1 VQRPLK
7 VSRLAAPILLLPL
20 TAALLAGCGKGA
32 AKQKDNAPAP
42 PPHVVVTTVVQRDQ
56 PIMREWIGTTAG
68 DVNADIRPKT
78 DGYLLRRAYQEG
90 SFVHR
95 GQLLF
100 EIDPRQA
107 ESQLRQAEANVEQ
120 AKAGLTKSQ
129 HDVDRY
135 EPLAAQRALSQQEL
149 DNARSARAAAQA
161 TVGALEAAVEQA
173 KLNLSW
179 TKVTSPIDGIAGLA
193 KGQVGDLVSPQTV
206 LTTVS
211 TVNPIRVEYQVSEQE
226 YLQFQ
231 SDPAMRNA
239 ELELVLADGSTFP
252 QKGHIALSGRD
263 VDVKTGTITTVGLFP
278 NPGNVLRPGQ
288 YAKVRAA
295 TSIVRGAL
303 LVPQRAVNELQ
314 GTEQIA
320 VVDASDTVAVRAVTT
335 GARVGSDWVIDNG
348 LKPGDRVVIE
358 GFAKVKNGEKVVPEE
373 AAAEA
378 AK

>member
-1 VQRPLK
+1 MRFTAVT
-7 VSRLAAPILLLPL
+7 VLLPL
-20 TAALLAGCGKGA
+20 TIALAGCGGGNA
-32 AKQKDNAPAP
+32 AKQKENAPAP
-42 PPHVVVTTVVQRDQ
+42 PPHVVVTTVIQRDQ
-56 PIMREWIGTTAG
+56 PITREWIGTTEG
-68 DVNADIRPKT
+68 DVNADIRPKIE
-78 DGYLLRRAYQEG
+78 GYLLRRAYQEG
-90 SFVHR
+90 SHVSR

-107 ESQLRQAEANVEQ
+107 EAQLRQAEANLEQ
-120 AKAGLTKSQ
+120 AKAGLVKSQ
-129 HDVDRY
+129 HDVDRF

-173 KLNLSW
+173 RLNVSW

-193 KGQVGDLVSPQTV
+193 KGQVGDLVNPQTV

-211 TVNPIRVEYQVSEQE
+211 TVNPIRVSYQVSEQE

-239 ELELVLADGSTFP
+239 ALELILADGSTFA
-252 QKGHIALSGRD
+252 QKGHIALSGRE
-263 VDVKTGTITTVGLFP
+263 VDVKTGTITTIGIFP

-288 YAKVRAA
+288 YAKVRAVTA
-295 TSIVRGAL
+295 VRRGAL

-314 GTEQIA
+314 GTEQVG
-320 VVDASDTVAVRAVTT
+320 VVDANDVATIRAVTP
-335 GARVGSDWVIDNG
+335 GARVGSDWVIESG
-348 LKPGDRVVIE
+348 LNPGDRVIVE
-358 GFAKVKNGEKVVPEE
+358 GFAKIKGGMKVVPEE
-373 AAAEA
+373 ATAEA

>member
-1 VQRPLK
+1 MKSFAHNVARGERTSRPLMRGA
-7 VSRLAAPILLLPL
+7 SRAVARPSGRDVRSPFALLLSF
-20 TAALLAGCGKGA
+20 ALALALAGCGGGA

-42 PPHVVVTTVVQRDQ
+42 PPHVVVTTVIQRDQ
-56 PIMREWIGTTAG
+56 PITREWIGTTEG
-68 DVNADIRPKT
+68 DVNADIRPKIE
-78 DGYLLRRAYQEG
+78 GYLLRRAYQEG
-90 SFVHR
+90 SHVNR

-107 ESQLRQAEANVEQ
+107 EAQVRQAEANLEQ
-120 AKAGLTKSQ
+120 AKAGLVKSQ
-129 HDVDRY
+129 HDVERY

-231 SDPAMRNA
+231 KDPAMRNA
-239 ELELVLADGSTFP
+239 PLD
-252 QKGHIALSGRD
+252 LS
-263 VDVKTGTITTVGLFP
+263 
-278 NPGNVLRPGQ
+278 
-288 YAKVRAA
+288 RA
-295 TSIVRGAL
+295 
-303 LVPQRAVNELQ
+303 
-314 GTEQIA
+314 
-320 VVDASDTVAVRAVTT
+320 
-335 GARVGSDWVIDNG
+335 
-348 LKPGDRVVIE
+348 
-358 GFAKVKNGEKVVPEE
+358 
-373 AAAEA
+373 
-378 AK
+378 